1 MNKIFSTAIIA
12 ASIGITA
19 SLITT
24 SAIADD
30 KVQADKVYWQTN
42 ASGCVPST
50 DTVNRKKSY
59 SVSGIGR
66 VKYTSNGTK
75 PLVFS
80 CPVNNINDDDSDGKT
95 VMRLFYQDSDGKGDD
110 VKVEAILKS
119 VAKSNGEV
127 NQACKATS
135 DKKGAW
141 SESTGV
147 CSKID
152 MDANIY
158 WVEVS
163 ITHLKADNAV
173 VEFSGVSLETS
184 GK

>member
-24 SAIADD
+24 SALAD

-42 ASGCVPST
+42 ASGCAPSA

-95 VMRLFYQDSDGKGDD
+95 VMRLFYQDSDGKGDN
-110 VKVEAILKS
+110 VKIEAVLKS
-119 VAKSNGEV
+119 IAKSNGEV
-127 NQACKATS
+127 KQTCKATS

-141 SESTGV
+141 NESTGV
-147 CSKID
+147 CSNID